1 MGAELIIAGI
11 GVAVSA
17 ASAGYSIYQSK
28 QAAEEA
34 EDIADANAKREK
46 MEAEEMA
53 QRAEKD
59 AAREESLARA
69 RAFASGVGG
78 ESQEMYLDDLYASNR
93 REIDWIRRSGSSRA
107 DLIKKEGRVA
117 GKQHRR
123 EAVASGI
130 AGFGKATSA
139 AGDWHSMYKPS
150 KKYKSFDAS
159 ADAKTHAMG

>member
-1 MGAELIIAGI
+1 MGAELIIAGVGLAI
-11 GVAVSA
+11 SAV
-17 ASAGYSIYQSK
+17 SAGYSIYQSE
-28 QAAEEA
+28 QAAQEA
-34 EDIADANAKREK
+34 EDIADANARREA

-78 ESQEMYLDDLYASNR
+78 ESQEIYLDDLHASNK
-93 REIDWIRRSGSSRA
+93 REIDWIRRSGASRA
-107 DLIKKEGRVA
+107 DLTRKEGRVSA
-117 GKQHRR
+117 SQHRR
-123 EAVASGI
+123 KGTAAAIG
-130 AGFGKATSA
+130 GFGSMVGQA
-139 AGDWHSMYKPS
+139 ADWHSVYKPS